1 MDAAYTTLKKAVLF
15 LSFTLVSLGFWSSP
29 ANAQP
34 AITACSPIATTF
46 QGISAVPCAVSTTS
60 GSISFTSSITYSPA
74 APTQSGWLSV
84 DPSSGTI
91 PDTVQTLQLTLRGIA
106 GLVSGT
112 TYRATITLTPTSPAN
127 AIGTSITLAF
137 TYNSGGGG
145 GGGTGAITASSLQAF
160 CPNSS
165 TCQQT
170 QTLTLSTTSATAIN
184 FSLTAPNWITL
195 GAYSGSVSGATG
207 AQISVQVNNYNTA
220 TTGQYITVYYSNTS
234 FTVQIPVTTSGGGGS
249 GIISPNLSTLNLCY
263 NTGGAVPTGVV
274 NFTDTGNPT
283 MFMATSVLTT
293 SGDPLGW
300 LLISAPGSGSGATGF
315 GFVPVSG
322 GTYINVT
329 VDSGL
334 IGQLITGAHNGTVTI
349 ADYPGNNQATF
360 NVVLNVNNAA
370 SCAAATGGLT
380 VTPSSIQVPSVALNS
395 TSTVTTSATVSSS
408 VTGTFN
414 NVTTSGACNGIY
426 AAFSNN
432 SVTGNGLGV
441 TLTVYGSANGNS
453 SVATTETCYLYLNLL
468 SGSTSVASATI
479 PVTWTIGSGGSGGGA
494 SNPVLPTSL
503 SFATENNSIGPL
515 TPQLVTITAAGAWTA
530 TTSANWITV
539 PASGTSTGTSTTLV
553 SVNPA
558 GLTTATSPYTGT
570 VTFNTAAGQQIV
582 SVSLW
587 DTPATPV
594 LYGNQTYG
602 YSLQSVS
609 GSIIGSSNPIQVLAS
624 DSSSIAFAVSSSA
637 SWIVASPSSGNTTNN
652 SVVSFSIDPSNLANG
667 VYSGNII
674 ITASAAA
681 NSPLNIPI
689 VLTVSGSSVTGG
701 GGSGSL
707 TFSPSAITFNAQ
719 VSGAAPQAQAISVS
733 DPGGISYYAQASG
746 TNNGITW
753 LFVSPANSYIKGSQ
767 SFNVTVNQTGLP
779 LGIYTGN
786 VNFIDAS
793 GNSQSVTVTMNVTTT
808 GGGGGTGSAS
818 SSPSSLNFSANQG
831 GALPGSQSLNIT
843 LSGNSSSFSL
853 TTTQQNGGNNTWLS
867 ATTNMYATGATV
879 TVNVNPANLSAGTYN
894 GAVVITPSAGTALS
908 VPITLVVTGL
918 PVISASPATLNL
930 SYSVGG
936 TPPTASVSVN
946 GGAGLNY
953 LATVS
958 STCNCIAISPASG
971 DTTAS
976 PSIAVTLT
984 NPTSLTAGTY
994 TGTITV
1000 SGTNNS
1006 SGSTLVNV
1014 TLTVTAPLPTI
1025 SAVANAASGVIGT
1038 VSPGEIVSIFA
1049 PASNPIG
1056 PATAVKLSGTDL
1068 VNGNVPTTGLG
1079 GVKVTFNGYPAPVL
1093 YASSTQINA
1102 VVPYAVAGFSGFP
1115 VVVTYLGQ
1123 TSNGY
1128 TVRTAT
1134 TVPGIFTQN
1143 AAGSG
1148 PADVLNSDGITL
1160 NGPNAPA
1167 AKGSTVSVYMTGEGA
1182 LTPKVADGTV
1192 TCSAGCTSISQIP
1205 IPLLKVAVLV
1215 DNQPAQV
1222 VFYGEAPGLVSGI
1235 MQINFVIPSTAHS
1248 GAVSLAVSVGANQSQ
1263 SDVTIN
1269 VQ

>member
-15 LSFTLVSLGFWSSP
+15 LSFTLVSLGIWGSP
-29 ANAQP
+29 ANAQS
-34 AITACSPIATTF
+34 IVTCGSVQLTSQTF
-46 QGISAVPCAVSTTS
+46 QVPCAVYSTGAAITY
-60 GSISFTSSITYSPA
+60 TSSVLVSGGDPA
-74 APTQSGWLSV
+74 NWVSLNPPSGTVTSASQNFVVQLQNTAGL
-84 DPSSGTI
+84 SSGTH
-91 PDTVQTLQLTLRGIA
+91 T
-106 GLVSGT
+106 
-112 TYRATITLTPTSPAN
+112 ATINLTATSPAG
-127 AIGTSITLAF
+127 ATSGTISV
-137 TYNSGGGG
+137 TYTPTSGGGG
-145 GGGTGAITASSLQAF
+145 GGGTGAITASSLGTF
-160 CPNSS
+160 CANS
-165 TCQQT
+165 TICQQT

-195 GAYSGSVSGATG
+195 GAYSGSVSGATA
-207 AQISVQVNNYNTA
+207 AQISVQVNNYSAA
-220 TTGQYITVYYSNTS
+220 TTGQAITVYYSNTS
-234 FTVQIPVTTSGGGGS
+234 FTVQIPVTTSGGGGG

-274 NFTDTGNPT
+274 NFTDTSNPT
-283 MFMATSVLTT
+283 LYQAISAVTT
-293 SGDPLGW
+293 SDDPTW
-300 LLISAPGSGSGATGF
+300 LLISAPGSGSGATAF
-315 GFVPVSG
+315 GFVPASG

-329 VDSGL
+329 VNSGV
-334 IGQLITGAHNGTVTI
+334 IGQLTTGAHNGTVTI
-349 ADYPGNNQATF
+349 VDYPGNNQATF
-360 NVVLNVNNAA
+360 NVVLNVNNGA
-370 SCAAATGGLT
+370 SCGAATGGLT
-380 VTPSSIQVPSVALNS
+380 VTPSSIQLPAVALNS
-395 TSTVTTSATVSSS
+395 TATVNVSATVSSS
-408 VTGTFN
+408 VTGAFPSYSPS
-414 NVTTSGACNGIY
+414 TSGTCNGIS
-426 AAFSNN
+426 AVFSNI
-432 SVTGNGLGV
+432 SVTGNGSGV
-441 TLTVYGSANGNS
+441 TMTVYGNPSGNS
-453 SVATTETCYLYLNLL
+453 SIATTETCYLYLNLL

-479 PVTWTIGSGGSGGGA
+479 PVTWTIGSAGGGGGGGA
-494 SNPVLPTSL
+494 SNSVLPTSL
-503 SFATENNSIGPL
+503 SFATENNSAGSL
-515 TPQLVTITAAGAWTA
+515 APQLVTITAAGAWTA
-530 TTSANWITV
+530 TTSANWISV
-539 PASGTSTGTSTTLV
+539 AASGTSTGTSTTLV

-587 DTPATPV
+587 DTPSTPV

-602 YSLQSVS
+602 YSLQAVS
-609 GSIIGSSNPIQVLAS
+609 GSIIGSSNPFQVLAS
-624 DSSSIAFAVSSSA
+624 DGSAISFAVSSSA

-652 SVVSFSIDPSNLANG
+652 SVVSFSINPANLANG

-674 ITASAAA
+674 ITASGAA

-701 GGSGSL
+701 GGGGSGSL
-707 TFSPSAITFNAQ
+707 TFSPSALTFNAQ

-753 LFVSPANSYIKGSQ
+753 LFVSPANSYINGSQ

-786 VNFIDAS
+786 VNFFDTS

-808 GGGGGTGSAS
+808 GGGGTGSAS
-818 SSPSSLNFSANQG
+818 SSPSSLTFSANQG

-879 TVNVNPANLSAGTYN
+879 TVNVNPANLTAGTYN

-930 SYSVGG
+930 SYSGGG

-1056 PATAVKLSGTDL
+1056 PATAVGLSGTDL

-1128 TVRTAT
+1128 NVRTAT

-1182 LTPKVADGTV
+1182 LTPKVADGAV

-1235 MQINFVIPSTAHS
+1235 MQINFVIPTTAHS
-1248 GAVSLAVSVGANQSQ
+1248 GAVSLVVSVGANQSQ
-1263 SDVTIN
+1263 SNVTIN